1 MRMKRVILSLVAL
14 VGVGLLSAVP
24 VWAHHAFA
32 AEFDAD
38 RPVAVVGTVAK
49 VELVNPHSWIH
60 VDVVRADG
68 EGERGCSKRGDP
80 FLWRG
85 AASRRTTC
93 RSARRCRWKDI
104 RAKGVPRRASGR
116 LLKFADGVCCLWVR
130 RARAPRPTAPIRSSA
145 ERGRGSRRG
154 GLMGR
159 VRCWCAPRR
168 GRFGASRE
176 QSVGDRLVA
185 QAGAR

>member
-68 EGERGCSKRGDP
+68 EVERWMFEAGGPIS
-80 FLWRG
+80 L
-85 AASRRTTC
+85 
-93 RSARRCRWKDI
+93 ARRGFTKDYLPI
-104 RAKGVPRRASGR
+104 GTEVSMEGYSAKGVPRRASGR
-116 LLKFADGVCCLWVR
+116 LLKFADGRVLFVGSSGTG
-130 RARAPRPTAPIRSSA
+130 APADGADPV
-145 ERGRGSRRG
+145 ER
-154 GLMGR
+154 
-159 VRCWCAPRR
+159 
-168 GRFGASRE
+168 
-176 QSVGDRLVA
+176 
-185 QAGAR
+185 